1 MQAEVDALSAEIKR
15 IKNTT
20 EFNGKK
26 LFETENEIETATQI
40 NTNANKPVTL
50 SAISNNGIATYANND
65 DVIDM
70 SSISETVTAD
80 EWAKTAG
87 KVIKLNTAD
96 DLKKLATITNGG
108 KDTSGRTFA
117 LGADIDMQGVSDFV
131 PIGDYNYSTTR
142 FKGFLMVKVLLFL
155 T

>member
-50 SAISNNGIATYANND
+50 SAI
-65 DVIDM
+65 
-70 SSISETVTAD
+70 
-80 EWAKTAG
+80 
-87 KVIKLNTAD
+87 
-96 DLKKLATITNGG
+96 
-108 KDTSGRTFA
+108 
-117 LGADIDMQGVSDFV
+117 
-131 PIGDYNYSTTR
+131 
-142 FKGFLMVKVLLFL
+142 
-155 T
+155 